1 MTAAD
6 TAQLLLLA
14 LLWGGSF
21 LFMRVA
27 APEFGPAALV
37 AVRVAIA
44 ALLLAPFLRPSLE
57 GWRHNAPRLAWL
69 GFVNSALPFCLF
81 AYAALH
87 IPAGLSAILNA
98 TAALWA
104 AAIGWAFF
112 GVALNARAMISVLVG
127 VVGVAVM
134 VGPKL
139 VWGQT
144 NSDGVAGAVTA
155 AVAATVCY
163 GYAVHYS
170 RRYLAGVPSRSVA
183 AGSQMAAAVALA
195 TPGLALWPASTPSMA
210 AVVCALALGTL
221 STAWAYLLYFRL
233 IERIGAARAMTVT
246 VLVPAFGVLLGVIF
260 LDEALTAAT
269 VAGGALVLTGCSL
282 ALGGPSR

>member
-1 MTAAD
+1 MTATD

-37 AVRVAIA
+37 TVRVAIA
-44 ALLLAPFLRPSLE
+44 ALLLAPFLRLE
-57 GWRHNAPRLAWL
+57 DWRRDAPRLAWL
-69 GFVNSALPFCLF
+69 GLVNSALPFCLF

-104 AAIGWAFF
+104 AAIGWGFF
-112 GVALNARAMISVLVG
+112 GVALHARATVGVLVG
-127 VVGVAVM
+127 VVGVVVM
-134 VGPKL
+134 VGHKL
-139 VWGQT
+139 VWGET
-144 NSDGVAGAVTA
+144 VADGAAGAVAA

-183 AGSQMAAAVALA
+183 AGSQVAAAVVLA
-195 TPGLALWPASTPSMA
+195 IPGLALWPAATPSMT

-246 VLVPAFGVLLGVIF
+246 VLVPAFGVVLGVIV
-260 LDEALTAAT
+260 LDEALTTAT
-269 VAGGALVLTGCSL
+269 VVGGALVLSGCSL
-282 ALGGPSR
+282 ALGGRSR